1 MVQSSSALLV
11 LDVQATH
18 LSSPVK
24 VLLTLS
30 PENLLQELLGRV
42 LTGGIGRLYFERQS
56 QSSSRILWSRDG
68 TLQSVLEE
76 IPLPVFQEIINELK
90 LLTRLPLIP
99 VQVKTLV
106 ELACLYQKNRLL
118 LRLQVMPGVYGEQ
131 ATLQVLRGAALKFY
145 QQRQVSRLSRDAV
158 AITRQLLRK
167 VNELQ
172 KRIQLNGTPVVAPAQ
187 RIKGSVRPTP
197 TASAA
202 LSLLNNS
209 LGAEQ
214 LEIPPDLSQLLER
227 LAQESYELQQQTQLN
242 ETPVVAPATAL
253 SQLNV
258 SSEAAPEATLS
269 WLNNSLSA
277 EQLEVPPDLNQLLES
292 LDQIN
297 ESVQAAANPKTTD
310 ENTES

>member
-1 MVQSSSALLV
+1 VVQSSNALLV

-24 VLLTLS
+24 VLLTLP

-68 TLQSVLEE
+68 ILQSVLEE

-106 ELACLYQKNRLL
+106 EIACLYQKNRLL

-131 ATLQVLRGAALKFY
+131 VMLQVLRGAALKFY
-145 QQRQVSRLSRDAV
+145 QQRQVSRLSRDVV

-172 KRIQLNGTPVVAPAQ
+172 KRIQLNVPPEAAPAAALSKLNGTPVVVPA
-187 RIKGSVRPTP
+187 T
-197 TASAA
+197 A
-202 LSLLNNS
+202 LSWLNNS

-214 LEIPPDLSQLLER
+214 LEIPSDLSQLLER

-242 ETPVVAPATAL
+242 GTPVVAPATA
-253 SQLNV
+253 
-258 SSEAAPEATLS
+258 LS